1 MLILKQNFLILKYL
15 FFKTVDIEADMVDL
29 REQLVKE
36 KNIARDEQARLKEE
50 KVFSV

>member
-1 MLILKQNFLILKYL
+1 M
-15 FFKTVDIEADMVDL
+15 DIEADMVDL

-50 KVFSV
+50 KVFLIIISQCHLN